1 VRDPSLSFRSPNSF
15 CSLSSQ
21 GVSIAQ
27 LADSEFVPSPSQLS
41 SPPATPVSD
50 MSHDT
55 PSALPYGSPMS
66 DALSPPSPLP
76 VDEEM
81 DTVAPA
87 DDYSPDPKDSRPPS
101 PDASMEVTEDVS
113 FEVPD
118 EEPLPP
124 PVVDSDPPVDAPTPL
139 QSSSSEVGLAET
151 RAETPQVE
159 ILSDTLDDAET
170 MASVAPSEAAPVQPA
185 VQSDEDSKSEELA
198 SPVMSE
204 IIALEEDMDVDV
216 VGEPDAEADEPP
228 VLSPERSQSALP
240 LTPQASQPEVQ
251 LSPSPSPSPSPPSSP
266 PPPPP
271 TLVPAPILAL
281 PPSAFILPPKPS
293 TEVFIPATLAPVGE
307 SPQYALELATVEPR
321 SLTTS
326 EWLNPE
332 FSLNRNY
339 TLPPAKSLPPD
350 QQRRLKL
357 GKSQRRKDKGFESR
371 KDGTDDWMPLGINKW
386 GVTIKANPLWKR
398 VSRATKTMTTRDWNV
413 SIPSILVTEVPKVAQ
428 VAFTELRLL
437 RVLERIEQLKEA
449 GKWSYRQP
457 KKQRGVGNVS
467 KTHWD
472 YLLDE
477 MVRCSFSHT
486 KNHVPKAFFLKVW
499 MRTDFREERR
509 WKISVA
515 YKLAGAVVEWHNAGD
530 RQTRKDRGIV
540 VDWRRPVHDES
551 RDIDDVEMII
561 EPGQGA
567 DEEMQDDTDERPFS
581 TALISGDYGS
591 DDSDDEQELEK
602 QEVADALEPRAVLE
616 EALGHAE
623 RSESTQPENEIRPK
637 EEDLDDSSMLRDM
650 QHPAITMDVHPKQD
664 ETSGNLA
671 DNVTPSGEPTQLDSH
686 PGLKQTSDDPVLG
699 ADTSLDTTTERP
711 ISTPKQHLKSSVYS
725 PLRGHIAHLDYDT
738 LVLDFDDLYIYRTR
752 DATSDDAVHDTH
764 PLPSD
769 VLQVFPD
776 LPFVFTDPPPL
787 SEQSTSQSAGKKKS
801 ERRDRDDPHR
811 RSDPTTHNK
820 MTAVGSF
827 MRSRP
832 TLLAAL
838 NPAVRWEND
847 HWANFDDA
855 PIIPDFDAPCKF
867 LDEPTSSAFHF
878 MCYDDYF

>member
-1 VRDPSLSFRSPNSF
+1 
-15 CSLSSQ
+15 
-21 GVSIAQ
+21 
-27 LADSEFVPSPSQLS
+27 
-41 SPPATPVSD
+41 

-81 DTVAPA
+81 EPAVPA
-87 DDYSPDPKDSRPPS
+87 DDYSPDPKDSRPTS

-124 PVVDSDPPVDAPTPL
+124 PVVDSDIPVDAPTPP
-139 QSSSSEVGLAET
+139 QSSCSEVGLAEA

-159 ILSDTLDDAET
+159 VLSDVLDDAET
-170 MASVAPSEAAPVQPA
+170 MASVDPSEATPVQPA

-216 VGEPDAEADEPP
+216 VGEPDAEADEPL
-228 VLSPERSQSALP
+228 VLSPERRSQSVLP

-251 LSPSPSPSPSPPSSP
+251 PSPLPSPLPSPSPSPPP

-271 TLVPAPILAL
+271 TLVPPAPILAL

-307 SPQYALELATVEPR
+307 PPQYALELATAEPR

-332 FSLNRNY
+332 FSLNRDY
-339 TLPPAKSLPPD
+339 TLPPARSLPSD

-357 GKSQRRKDKGFESR
+357 GKSQRKKDKEKDKGPESR
-371 KDGTDDWMPLGINKW
+371 KDGADDWMPLGINKW

-413 SIPSILVTEVPKVAQ
+413 SMPSYPHNRGTKVAQ

-477 MVRCSFSHT
+477 MVRCSWS
-486 KNHVPKAFFLKVW
+486 
-499 MRTDFREERR
+499 
-509 WKISVA
+509 
-515 YKLAGAVVEWHNAGD
+515 Y
-530 RQTRKDRGIV
+530 Q
-540 VDWRRPVHDES
+540 ES
-551 RDIDDVEMII
+551 C
-561 EPGQGA
+561 
-567 DEEMQDDTDERPFS
+567 F
-581 TALISGDYGS
+581 
-591 DDSDDEQELEK
+591 
-602 QEVADALEPRAVLE
+602 
-616 EALGHAE
+616 
-623 RSESTQPENEIRPK
+623 
-637 EEDLDDSSMLRDM
+637 
-650 QHPAITMDVHPKQD
+650 
-664 ETSGNLA
+664 
-671 DNVTPSGEPTQLDSH
+671 
-686 PGLKQTSDDPVLG
+686 
-699 ADTSLDTTTERP
+699 
-711 ISTPKQHLKSSVYS
+711 
-725 PLRGHIAHLDYDT
+725 
-738 LVLDFDDLYIYRTR
+738 
-752 DATSDDAVHDTH
+752 
-764 PLPSD
+764 
-769 VLQVFPD
+769 
-776 LPFVFTDPPPL
+776 
-787 SEQSTSQSAGKKKS
+787 
-801 ERRDRDDPHR
+801 
-811 RSDPTTHNK
+811 
-820 MTAVGSF
+820 
-827 MRSRP
+827 
-832 TLLAAL
+832 
-838 NPAVRWEND
+838 
-847 HWANFDDA
+847 
-855 PIIPDFDAPCKF
+855 
-867 LDEPTSSAFHF
+867 
-878 MCYDDYF
+878 